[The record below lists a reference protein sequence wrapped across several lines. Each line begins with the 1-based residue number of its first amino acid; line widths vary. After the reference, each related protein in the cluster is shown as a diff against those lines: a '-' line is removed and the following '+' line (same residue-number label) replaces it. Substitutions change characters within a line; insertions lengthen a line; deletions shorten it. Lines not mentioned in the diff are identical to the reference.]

1 MDIYNKSYN
10 SSSFLTKNHFKS
22 RTGNTFPI
30 SNKYN
35 PNNFNNNLFDLV
47 EEEPEN
53 GENYSYLN
61 KKNLQTRKTMNKSFS
76 CIKYPTYSLTK
87 RHEKN
92 DNSHIKYNSSLP
104 SKNIIISRN
113 NDLKKLVIPKKYG
126 KNIEHERRLA
136 HTNNSSITSSLGS
149 SILKKSIKLKSRRSP
164 EKKERLFSFSSE
176 LFNIDNRNSNN
187 KRLKMANKKKNF
199 TQRTNSLK
207 SGNYSIRSQRAQ
219 ASTKSSGTNTMSCY
233 NNYILNGNKEK
244 DKNGMEKK
252 INFEVQNINEYS
264 IINDSNNL
272 DNEILNIQ
280 TTLQTLTDSKIYD
293 LANNYISDDDSLEG
307 YKRKVGIY
315 EKKLSEKK

>member
-1 MDIYNKSYN
+1 
-10 SSSFLTKNHFKS
+10 
-22 RTGNTFPI
+22 
-30 SNKYN
+30 
-35 PNNFNNNLFDLV
+35 
-47 EEEPEN
+47 
-53 GENYSYLN
+53 
-61 KKNLQTRKTMNKSFS
+61 
-76 CIKYPTYSLTK
+76 
-87 RHEKN
+87 
-92 DNSHIKYNSSLP
+92 
-104 SKNIIISRN
+104 
-113 NDLKKLVIPKKYG
+113 
-126 KNIEHERRLA
+126 
-136 HTNNSSITSSLGS
+136 
-149 SILKKSIKLKSRRSP
+149 
-164 EKKERLFSFSSE
+164 
-176 LFNIDNRNSNN
+176 
-187 KRLKMANKKKNF
+187 MANKKKNF

-207 SGNYSIRSQRAQ
+207 SGNYSKRSQRAQ

-315 EKKLSEKK
+315 EKKLIEKK